1 MFTKLLK
8 HEFRA
13 TGRVVPFIYLVALF
27 MILTN
32 LLTRQLNIGGLSM
45 LLQFLMVVVGLAA
58 ILMTYVV
65 IVTRYYKNLY
75 GNEAYLTQTM
85 PVKSSR
91 QVMSKA
97 VVAFVWLILS
107 YLVMGGIVL
116 TIMILTAKDQG
127 QSISKLLPGLIA
139 GLGVQTSSFW
149 LIVAAMAAYI
159 CLSMF
164 YLLAQVYFAITLGN
178 LSRFHSLG
186 IAAPILF
193 YMGTNFLLQL
203 CTLGAMIAIPL
214 GLTIRQGVL
223 TVVPQ
228 GMLATLLDP
237 NIVIVGFGGIIFMIL
252 ATIGLFIGT
261 VKLMQRHTSIK

>member
-1 MFTKLLK
+1 MFAKLLK

-13 TGRVVPFIYLVALF
+13 TARIVPFIYLVALF
-27 MILTN
+27 MIATN
-32 LLTRQLNIGGLSM
+32 LLTRQLNIGGLSV

-85 PVKSSR
+85 PVKPAR

-97 VVAFVWLILS
+97 IAAFVWLILS

-116 TIMILTAKDQG
+116 TIMILTAKEQG
-127 QSISKLLPGLIA
+127 QSIGKMLSDLIA
-139 GLGVQTSSFW
+139 GLGLEASSFW
-149 LIVAAMAAYI
+149 LAVGALVAYI

-193 YMGTNFLLQL
+193 YMGTNFVLQL
-203 CTLGAMIAIPL
+203 CTLGAMIAVPL

-228 GMLATLLDP
+228 GMLATLIDP
-237 NIVIVGFGGIIFMIL
+237 NNVIIGFGGVVFMIL
-252 ATIGLFIGT
+252 ATIGLFVAT
-261 VKLMQRHTSIK
+261 MKLMGKHTSIK